1 MTSVVGRA
9 TKIEF
14 NYIDGKDKDK
24 QVASVSGNLSQLVE
38 RVDVMA
44 EIPQFVKNIVSG
56 VAGARPYIYQYANE
70 FTIDI
75 NNGDGEKVKEDGVG
89 FTEVTFI
96 SD

>member
-1 MTSVVGRA
+1 MGRA

-56 VAGARPYIYQYANE
+56 VAEPDLISTNTPTNLQS
-70 FTIDI
+70 TLIMVM
-75 NNGDGEKVKEDGVG
+75 VKK
-89 FTEVTFI
+89 
-96 SD
+96 